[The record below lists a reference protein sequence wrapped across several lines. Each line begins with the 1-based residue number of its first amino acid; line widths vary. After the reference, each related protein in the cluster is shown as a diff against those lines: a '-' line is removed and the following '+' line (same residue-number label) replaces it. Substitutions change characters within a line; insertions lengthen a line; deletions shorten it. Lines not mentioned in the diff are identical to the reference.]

1 MSDRISK
8 ALANHDKNFNCC
20 QSVACAY
27 CDLVGVDEATMFKAG
42 EAFGLGM
49 GGMNG
54 TCGAIAGAVLLA
66 GFKNSSANLEHPDSK
81 ANTYKLSAAIL
92 KAFEEKNG
100 ATLCRELKGIET
112 GNILRSCPGCIED
125 AAAIAEDILNLKPD
139 QDI

>member
-1 MSDRISK
+1 MSDRIAK

-27 CDLVGVDEATMFKAG
+27 CDLVGVDEETMFKAA

-49 GGMNG
+49 GGMEG

-81 ANTYKLSAAIL
+81 GQTYKLSAAIVKEFL
-92 KAFEEKNG
+92 EKNG
-100 ATLCRELKGIET
+100 ATACRDLKGRDT
-112 GNILRSCPGCIED
+112 GVILRTCPGCIED
-125 AAAIAEDILNLKPD
+125 AAAIAEKILELK
-139 QDI
+139 